1 MLEITL
7 NFDYSK
13 ANPLY
18 FQLYLYLKQEILAG
32 NIEPGVRLPSKRKL
46 SQHLGISQNTIESA
60 YGQLSAEGY
69 IDSIPRKGIFVKE
82 LDQELL
88 IKQIPAPQMV
98 QEKIIET
105 KEYRIDFSQ
114 GKMAL
119 EHFPYSIWRKLT
131 IESLYEDEN
140 SLFLNGDPQG
150 ELSLR
155 NEIVQYLY
163 QSRGVR
169 CSPNQIII
177 GAGTQYLLTLLT
189 MIIGR
194 ESIFSMEDPGYHR
207 SREVFKNQG
216 VTIKSISLDQE
227 GINIDSLIESK
238 ANITYVTP
246 SHQFPNGMVMS
257 IARRMELLKWAEEKG
272 RYIIEDDYDGEFRY
286 KGKPIPSLQGLDH
299 NGKVIYLGTF
309 SKSLIPSIRINY
321 LVLPLSLLDQFNQHY
336 TIYKQTVSRLHQH
349 TLWLFMKNGYWERHL
364 NKMRTVYRRKQ
375 QTLTSAIEKYMG
387 QKVTIYGD
395 DSGLHILLTVK
406 NGMSEKK
413 LIDRAKQYKIKV
425 YPTSIYHVIDKPNAD
440 PQILLGFGGLKAIE
454 IEEGICI
461 LKEAW
466 EL

>member
-1 MLEITL
+1 MLEITF
-7 NFDYSK
+7 NFDYSRV
-13 ANPLY
+13 NPLY
-18 FQLYLYLKQEILAG
+18 FQLYLYFKQEILAG
-32 NIEPGVRLPSKRKL
+32 KIDPGVRLPSKRKL

-69 IDSIPRKGIFVKE
+69 IESIPRKGIFVKE
-82 LDQELL
+82 LDQDLL
-88 IKQIPAPQMV
+88 TKHTSPSRIV
-98 QEKIIET
+98 QERMMEAE
-105 KEYRIDFSQ
+105 EYRIDFSQ
-114 GKMAL
+114 GKIAL

-131 IESLYEDEN
+131 LQSLYEDEN

-155 NEIVQYLY
+155 KEIVNYLY

-169 CSPNQIII
+169 CSPSQILI

-189 MIIGR
+189 SIIGR
-194 ESIFSMEDPGYHR
+194 GSIFSMEDPGYHR
-207 SREVFKNQG
+207 TREVFKNQG
-216 VTIKSISLDQE
+216 VSLKPIPLDQE
-227 GINIDSLIESK
+227 GININALIKSK

-257 IARRMELLKWAEEKG
+257 IARRMELLKWADEEGK
-272 RYIIEDDYDGEFRY
+272 YIIEDDYDGEFRY

-309 SKSLIPSIRINY
+309 SKSLIASIRINY
-321 LVLPLSLLDQFNQHY
+321 LVLPISLLDQYNQHF
-336 TIYKQTVSRLHQH
+336 TVYKQTVSRLHQH

-364 NKMRTVYRRKQ
+364 NKMRTVYRKKQ
-375 QTLTSAIEKYMG
+375 HTLTSSIEKYMG
-387 QKVTIYGD
+387 RRVTIHGD

-406 NGMSEKK
+406 NGMSEKS
-413 LIDRAKQYKIKV
+413 LIERAKEYKIKV
-425 YPTSIYHVIDKPNAD
+425 YPTSIYHVLDKSNRD
-440 PQILLGFGGLKAIE
+440 PQILLGFGGLTGE
-454 IEEGICI
+454 EMEEGICM